1 MFFKELRFFGGL
13 RPRTPAGGYA
23 PPTPSS
29 EGVPSAGLAVL
40 HMQTCGAWKENK
52 VLALRRSFLRAL
64 PGAPVGGKTP
74 ESLLIRR
81 IPRALKCLYTS
92 NYDST
97 EQNQVHTLPR
107 IHWDR

>member
-29 EGVPSAGLAVL
+29 EGVPAAGLAVL

-52 VLALRRSFLRAL
+52 VLALRRSLFEGAAEGL
-64 PGAPVGGKTP
+64 PSGAKPP
-74 ESLLIRR
+74 SLSLFAVYRG
-81 IPRALKCLYTS
+81 L
-92 NYDST
+92 
-97 EQNQVHTLPR
+97 
-107 IHWDR
+107 

>member
-13 RPRTPAGGYA
+13 RSRTPAGGYA

-52 VLALRRSFLRAL
+52 VLALRRSLLRAL
-64 PGAPVGGKTP
+64 PRG
-74 ESLLIRR
+74 SRR
-81 IPRALKCLYTS
+81 GQNPRVSPYSPYTEGFKMPI
-92 NYDST
+92 YFK
-97 EQNQVHTLPR
+97 LR
-107 IHWDR
+107 